1 VNRWEVSVTSERQ
14 RLVLTR
20 AQAACLDALRRRSLA
35 KSEIAIEAK
44 LSLNTT
50 AKELDQLADLGLAKK
65 SQDHRWNITARGKT
79 CRFESVPTR
88 RRRDSTAPGPAGK
101 RLLGILDKPMRQSD
115 IAEKLAVSLQRVHQL
130 IIKLHAIGCVRFADP
145 ARPSWL
151 VMKAESNT
159 SFLSRDAERV
169 LSVVPRDY
177 ATGVNKISSA
187 VHMPSAQ
194 VQRILQSL
202 ISASLVISSE
212 GLDGL
217 PAYRIA
223 VAGLKHPQRI
233 PKRHLAEAPR
243 LPVESDRVRAVLST
257 IHDAGPLRI
266 VDVTELLRMP
276 RQSLNALFQYLKRK
290 QLVTKVG
297 DDFYAPYSLTD
308 HGRAMLKEM
317 TRRAA

>member
-1 VNRWEVSVTSERQ
+1 VTSEQQ

-20 AQAACLDALRRRSLA
+20 GQAACLEALRRRPLS
-35 KSEIAIEAK
+35 KSEIAIEVK

-50 AKELDQLADLGLAKK
+50 AKELDRLADLGLAKR
-65 SQDHRWNITARGKT
+65 SQGHRWNITARGKT
-79 CRFESVPTR
+79 CRFERVPTR
-88 RRRDSTAPGPAGK
+88 RRRDSTVPGPAGK
-101 RLLGILDKPMRQSD
+101 RLLDILDKPMRQSE
-115 IAEKLAVSLQRVHQL
+115 IAEKLGVSLQRAHQL
-130 IIKLHAIGCVRFADP
+130 IIKLHAIGRVRFADP

-151 VMKAESNT
+151 AMKVGSNK

-187 VHMPSAQ
+187 AHIPSAQ
-194 VQRILQSL
+194 VQRILQRL
-202 ISASLVISSE
+202 ISASLVISTE

-233 PKRHLAEAPR
+233 PERHFAEAPR
-243 LPVESDRVRAVLST
+243 LPVESDRVRTVLSN
-257 IHDAGPLRI
+257 IHDSDPLRI
-266 VDVTELLRMP
+266 RDLTELLRIP
-276 RQSLNALFQYLKRK
+276 HQSLNALFQYLKRK
-290 QLVTKVG
+290 RLVAKVG
-297 DDFYAPYSLTD
+297 DDFHAPYSLTD

>member
-1 VNRWEVSVTSERQ
+1 MTSEQQ

-20 AQAACLDALRRRSLA
+20 GQAACLEALRRRPLS
-35 KSEIAIEAK
+35 KSEIAIEVK

-50 AKELDQLADLGLAKK
+50 AKELDRLADLGLAKR
-65 SQDHRWNITARGKT
+65 SQGHRWNITARGKT
-79 CRFESVPTR
+79 CRFERVPTR
-88 RRRDSTAPGPAGK
+88 LRRDSTVPGPAGK
-101 RLLGILDKPMRQSD
+101 RLLDILDKLMRQSE
-115 IAEKLAVSLQRVHQL
+115 IAEKLGVSLQRAHQL
-130 IIKLHAIGCVRFADP
+130 IIKLHAIGRVRFADP

-151 VMKAESNT
+151 VMKVGSNK

-187 VHMPSAQ
+187 AHIPSAQ
-194 VQRILQSL
+194 VQRILQRL
-202 ISASLVISSE
+202 ISTSLVISTE

-233 PKRHLAEAPR
+233 PERHFAEAPR
-243 LPVESDRVRAVLST
+243 LPVESDRVRTVLSH
-257 IHDAGPLRI
+257 IHDSGPLRI
-266 VDVTELLRMP
+266 RDLTELLRIP
-276 RQSLNALFQYLKRK
+276 RQSLNALFQHLKRK
-290 QLVTKVG
+290 RLVAKVG
-297 DDFYAPYSLTD
+297 DDFHAPYSLTD